1 MSHICQSVLVDR
13 RGCQTAQMA
22 TLSYEFEDGHVI
34 PRHAHPEDQ
43 LIYASKGVMTVE
55 TAHGTWVVPPLR
67 AVWIP
72 AGTPHSVAM
81 SGRVSMRTLYLHPRL
96 IRDLPGKCF
105 VMNVSP
111 LLRELILHACELRKL
126 NKKTPI
132 HRRVIEIIVDQLRTT
147 HSIALQLPHPSDFR
161 AMRVVKVLL
170 ANPEKPW
177 TLEALSENCG
187 ASRRTI
193 ERLFLAETKMTFSQ
207 WRQQLRLLRAV
218 QLLASGESV
227 TEAAMTVGYG
237 SVSAF
242 IHMFRRQLGRTPGRY
257 FFR

>member
-1 MSHICQSVLVDR
+1 MSQICQSVLVDR

-22 TLSYEFEDGHVI
+22 TLSHEFDDGHVI
-34 PRHAHPEDQ
+34 PIHAHPEDQ
-43 LIYASKGVMTVE
+43 LIYASKGVMTVD

-81 SGRVSMRTLYLHPRL
+81 SGRVSMRTLYMHPRL
-96 IRDLPGKCF
+96 IRKRSQKCF
-105 VMNVSP
+105 VMNVSA
-111 LLRELILHACELRKL
+111 LLRELILHACEIRKL
-126 NKKTPI
+126 NKKTPA

-147 HSIALQLPHPSDFR
+147 HSIPLQLPHPSDSR

-170 ANPEKPW
+170 ANPEMPC
-177 TLEALSENCG
+177 TLTALAENCG
-187 ASRRTI
+187 ASTRTI
-193 ERLFLAETKMTFSQ
+193 ERVFLKETKMTFSQ

-227 TEAAMTVGYG
+227 TEAAMTVGYS

-242 IHMFRRQLGRTPGRY
+242 IQMFRRQLGRTPGRC
-257 FFR
+257 FGA